1 MDLRDKLR
9 FYETSLKSHAEST
22 VSQRYELEQWV
33 SGSQIENEEGS
44 FFMACR
50 SVSAGHRHGISILA
64 HEHEVRRSVYALA
77 SKDQRLE
84 TFDPRKALYIDT
96 ETTGL
101 AGGTGTVPFLIGAGF
116 YTDSGFTVEQYFIRD
131 YHEEKAMLLAF
142 MERLSCFESLVTYNG
157 KCFDIPLIASRLI
170 LHRLTD
176 QISAY
181 PHFDL
186 LFTIRRL
193 YKRRLSDCSLGNI
206 ENQILT
212 FRRVNDIPSFMIPG
226 IYFRYLHTGDGERL
240 PCIFEHNFLDILSLS
255 ALTLHTAEVYQ
266 NPESMLSQEQDWYSL
281 GIAFEKINL
290 PNQATECFKK
300 VLESERSSPIHN
312 DTRLRLGIIHKR
324 NRQWDLAIN
333 QWQRMIQTGM
343 FSVQPYEELAK
354 YYEHHARDYVTAIM
368 WVTRAIDHLQI
379 QMDLRSEKNGHV
391 LDRLK
396 GRLERLQRKSRLQKL
411 KSGI

>member
-9 FYETSLKSHAEST
+9 FYETSLKSHAESA
-22 VSQRYELEQWV
+22 VSQRSELEQWI

-44 FFMACR
+44 FFMSCR
-50 SVSAGHRHGISILA
+50 SVSAGHRHGISILT
-64 HEHEVRRSVYALA
+64 HKHEVSRSVYALA
-77 SKDQRLE
+77 SKDQRLA

-131 YHEEKAMLLAF
+131 YHEEKAMLRAF
-142 MERLSCFESLVTYNG
+142 MERLLRFESLVTYNG

-226 IYFRYLHTGDGERL
+226 IYFRYLHTGDAEHLPRL
-240 PCIFEHNFLDILSLS
+240 FEHNFLDILSLS

-266 NPESMLSQEQDWYSL
+266 NPGSMLSQEQDWYSL

-290 PNQATECFKK
+290 PSQATECFKK

-343 FSVQPYEELAK
+343 FSIQPYEELAK
-354 YYEHHARDYVTAIM
+354 YYEHHARDYMTAIM
-368 WVTRAIDHLQI
+368 WVTRAIDQLQI
-379 QMDLRSEKNGHV
+379 QMHLRSEKNGYV

-396 GRLERLQRKSRLQKL
+396 GRLERLQRKNRLQKP